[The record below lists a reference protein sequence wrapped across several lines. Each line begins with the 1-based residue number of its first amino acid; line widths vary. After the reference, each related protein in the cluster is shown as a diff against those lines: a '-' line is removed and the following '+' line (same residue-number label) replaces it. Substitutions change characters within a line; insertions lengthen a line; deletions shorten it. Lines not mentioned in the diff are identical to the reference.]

1 MHYFAEHKAIHQEIH
16 TGQFWNWNFW
26 KPTSVVF
33 KIVSHNATHN
43 LTVMFKFNFD
53 LDDLLDDPE
62 LNTIHNE
69 PPSVQLDISDNYH
82 SSTEATCKELS
93 LQDLVGQLLKQIFFF
108 GLYSDTRIKNSL
120 THYLPSYPVLPWS
133 YLLPTAQN
141 LSLSL
146 DEIFSM
152 RVFNWSQKAMQ
163 DQYQMLMTMTKA
175 KRPSNLLLQLERS
188 IDMFPPSGLLKR
200 PPILCHT
207 YTKVD

>member
-1 MHYFAEHKAIHQEIH
+1 MISLMIQNSTPSTMNRHPFNSTFLTITIPRLRQLAKNYLSK
-16 TGQFWNWNFW
+16 TWWVNF
-26 KPTSVVF
+26 
-33 KIVSHNATHN
+33 
-43 LTVMFKFNFD
+43 
-53 LDDLLDDPE
+53 
-62 LNTIHNE
+62 
-69 PPSVQLDISDNYH
+69 
-82 SSTEATCKELS
+82 SSK
-93 LQDLVGQLLKQIFFF
+93 KNFFF

-163 DQYQMLMTMTKA
+163 DQYQMLMMMTNA